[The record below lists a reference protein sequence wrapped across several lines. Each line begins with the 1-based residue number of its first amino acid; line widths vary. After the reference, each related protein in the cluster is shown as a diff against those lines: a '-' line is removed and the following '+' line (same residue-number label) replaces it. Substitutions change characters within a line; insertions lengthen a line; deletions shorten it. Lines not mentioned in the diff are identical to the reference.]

1 MPTLVASVQKWNRCK
16 TREEGNR
23 RKGINSFS
31 DCMVQ
36 AATWWITD
44 HWLLKSF
51 QHNLWNELK
60 GWVHTSPSF
69 LESHYISWQLW
80 VALGFLTRATHRAAK
95 SKPPT
100 LRLATNILR
109 RVFSVWT
116 WYRFTIAC
124 HVKNRSG
131 MHILVPRLLPSAH
144 IIYNSVSTHK
154 LVWKMA
160 CSNSLQ
166 SMLWI
171 LLPPFQTAV
180 GTAGA
185 NHQNSWSLPNCGYQQ
200 HC

>member
-23 RKGINSFS
+23 R
-31 DCMVQ
+31 
-36 AATWWITD
+36 
-44 HWLLKSF
+44 
-51 QHNLWNELK
+51 NELK

-144 IIYNSVSTHK
+144 IIYNSVSTHQ

>member
-51 QHNLWNELK
+51 QHNLRNELK

-144 IIYNSVSTHK
+144 IIYNSVSTHQ

-171 LLPPFQTAV
+171 LLPPF
-180 GTAGA
+180 
-185 NHQNSWSLPNCGYQQ
+185 
-200 HC
+200 